1 MERDLLLKQRIL
13 LKGGKHMMKGTIGIV
28 DDQQL
33 FLKTVGM
40 FVNTFPDFEVI
51 LYASNGPDLLRKLKT
66 QNPLPDILL
75 IDVNMPEMEGAE
87 IVSTIKKTY
96 PSIKM
101 AALSMMEDSQNVIR
115 MIKAGCC
122 AYLLKNMN
130 PNELELALKE
140 ILLRGFYNTY
150 VTNMCYQEMFNKESI
165 DLKDREREF
174 LELACSDLTYQQ
186 IASKMFLSI
195 KTIDGYRAALFE
207 KFQVKSRVGL
217 VLEAIRQNVI
227 SV

>member
-1 MERDLLLKQRIL
+1 
-13 LKGGKHMMKGTIGIV
+13 MKGTIGIV

-40 FVNTFPDFEVI
+40 FVDTFPDFQVV
-51 LYASNGPDLLRKLKT
+51 LYATDGQDLLTRLRAIKS
-66 QNPLPDILL
+66 PPDILL
-75 IDVNMPEMEGAE
+75 IDVNMPFMEGAE
-87 IVSTIKKTY
+87 LVAKIKEAY

-101 AALSMMEDSQNVIR
+101 AALSMMDDSQNVIK

-130 PNELELALKE
+130 PNDLEVALKE
-140 ILLRGFYNTY
+140 IMVRGYYNTH
-150 VTNMCYQEMFNKESI
+150 VTNIVYHELFSKQPI

-186 IASKMFLSI
+186 IADKMFLSI
-195 KTIDGYRAALFE
+195 KTVDGYRAALFE

-217 VLEAIRQNVI
+217 VLEAIRQNLI

>member
-1 MERDLLLKQRIL
+1 
-13 LKGGKHMMKGTIGIV
+13 MKGTVGIV

-40 FVNTFPDFEVI
+40 FVNTFPDFEVV
-51 LYASNGPDLLRKLKT
+51 LYAENGPDLFMKL
-66 QNPLPDILL
+66 QHQQRPDILL
-75 IDVNMPEMEGAE
+75 IDVNMPQMEGAE
-87 IVSTIKKTY
+87 IVLTVKKLY
-96 PSIKM
+96 PNIKM
-101 AALSMMEDSQNVIR
+101 AALSMMEDSQNVIK

-130 PNELELALKE
+130 PNELEVALKE

-150 VTNMCYQEMFNKESI
+150 VTNRCYQGIFNQDIIGLKE
-165 DLKDREREF
+165 REREF

-186 IASKMFLSI
+186 IASKMYLSI
-195 KTIDGYRAALFE
+195 KTVDGYRASLFE

-217 VLEAIRQNVI
+217 VLEAIRQNLI